1 MKLNSEYKQIH
12 PVDFKDNRDAL
23 KGKVVDK
30 IGFVNRGY
38 ADENIF
44 AITFTDK
51 TFIAIGAGVSE
62 WEEFYKDEPA
72 LENFYTINPN
82 QYHSLDKYVY
92 LDNDGKPVIHQGSFV
107 KVLTDLG
114 IWDVTAEELQAW
126 KEKHEKD
133 EEERE
138 YKNYLRLKEKF
149 EGKVEFAHEMPKDIL
164 TGHKHVGDGVYHR
177 MM

>member
-1 MKLNSEYKQIH
+1 MELNSEYKQIH
-12 PVDFKDNRDAL
+12 PRDFQENREVL

-62 WEEFYKDEPA
+62 WDESYKDEPA
-72 LENFYTINPN
+72 LENFYTINPKN
-82 QYHSLDKYVY
+82 YHSLDMYVH
-92 LDNDGKPVIHQGSFV
+92 LNNDGKPEIYGGSFV
-107 KVLTDLG
+107 KVLVDLG
-114 IWDVTAEELQAW
+114 IWNVTAEELQAW

-133 EEERE
+133 EEDRE

-149 EGKVEFAHEMPKDIL
+149 ENK
-164 TGHKHVGDGVYHR
+164 
-177 MM
+177 

>member
-1 MKLNSEYKQIH
+1 MELNSEYKQIH
-12 PVDFKDNRDAL
+12 PRDFKENRKAL

-38 ADENIF
+38 SDENIF

-62 WEEFYKDEPA
+62 WDEFYKDEPA
-72 LENFYTINPN
+72 LENFYTINPEN
-82 QYHSLDKYVY
+82 YHSLDKYVH
-92 LDNDGKPVIHQGSFV
+92 LNNDNKPEIYKGSFV
-107 KVLTDLG
+107 KVLIDLG
-114 IWDVTAEELQAW
+114 IWNVTAKELQAW

-133 EEERE
+133 EEDRE

-149 EGKVEFAHEMPKDIL
+149 ENK
-164 TGHKHVGDGVYHR
+164 
-177 MM
+177 